1 MKTETQKRIDELL
14 AIMERTPNQEKELE
28 NLLFGPPK
36 FYTAAELYRWFYF
49 DSLSQTKNTDFYKEW
64 IGETKT
70 NDVVVLKYTNNGIE
84 IGSGNSEINA
94 RKDMK
99 AVAEVKRVGKINVG
113 CIVEQLKLEW
123 RLPDDFVDE

>member
-1 MKTETQKRIDELL
+1 MKTKTQKRIDELL
-14 AIMERTPNQEKELE
+14 TMDRNANQEKELE

-49 DSLSQTKNTDFYKEW
+49 DSLSQTKNTDYYKEW
-64 IGETKT
+64 VGETKT
-70 NDVVVLKYTNNGIE
+70 NDIVVLKYTANGIE
-84 IGSGNSEINA
+84 IGSGNNETNA

-99 AVAEVKRVGKINVG
+99 VVAEVKRIGKINVG
-113 CIVEQLKLEW
+113 RIVEQLKLEW